1 MRSQADFWVLK
12 ICSAGSY
19 QVGKTSLIRRFAE
32 GKFIH
37 DYLPTIGV
45 DITTKRITV
54 DNHQVKLVL
63 VDTAGEEYFGKIR
76 KTYFEGAF
84 ACIIVYDVTRYDTFE
99 DMDRW
104 ISDFRS
110 VAGEEAVLSIIG
122 NKIDLEDLRCVTHNQ
137 GKKFADRYGVP
148 FYETSAKLGGSII
161 PEIYEDLVRKYIL
174 LLKENETIS
183 IYEK

>member
-1 MRSQADFWVLK
+1 MRSSRDLWVLK

-19 QVGKTSLIRRFAE
+19 QVGKTSLIHRYAE

-45 DITTKRITV
+45 DITTKKITV
-54 DNHQVKLVL
+54 DDHQVKIVL

-84 ACIIVYDVTRYDTFE
+84 GCIIVYDITREETFTE
-99 DMDRW
+99 LDRW

-110 VAGEEAVLSIIG
+110 VVGDDAAISIIG
-122 NKIDLEDLRCVTHNQ
+122 NKIDLEDLRCVTPEQ
-137 GKKFADRYGVP
+137 GQKIAKQYGVP
-148 FYETSAKLGGSII
+148 FYECSAKLGGEII
-161 PEIYEDLVRKYIL
+161 PQIYEDLVRRYFL
-174 LLKENETIS
+174 SLQ
-183 IYEK
+183 EKSSE

>member
-1 MRSQADFWVLK
+1 MRSSRDLWVLK

-19 QVGKTSLIRRFAE
+19 QVGKTSLIHRYAE

-45 DITTKRITV
+45 DITTKKITV
-54 DNHQVKLVL
+54 DGNQIKIVL

-84 ACIIVYDVTRYDTFE
+84 GCIIVYDITRKETFTAL
-99 DMDRW
+99 DRW

-110 VAGEEAVLSIIG
+110 VVGEDAAVSIIG
-122 NKIDLEDLRCVTHNQ
+122 NKIDLEDIRCVTTKQ
-137 GKKFADRYGVP
+137 GQKIAKQYGVP
-148 FYETSAKLGGSII
+148 FYECSAKLGGEII
-161 PEIYEDLVRKYIL
+161 PQIYEDLVRKYFL
-174 LLKENETIS
+174 SLQVK
-183 IYEK
+183 KDD

>member
-1 MRSQADFWVLK
+1 MSSTRNSWVLK

-19 QVGKTSLIRRFAE
+19 QVGKTSLIRRYAE

-45 DITTKRITV
+45 DITTKRINV

-63 VDTAGEEYFGKIR
+63 VDTAGEEYFGRIR

-84 ACIIVYDVTRYDTFE
+84 GCIIVFDITRYDTFE
-99 DMDRW
+99 DLERW

-110 VAGEEAVLSIIG
+110 VAGEEAALAVIG
-122 NKIDLEDLRCVTHNQ
+122 NKVDLEDLRCVTYDQ
-137 GKKFADRYGVP
+137 GKKVADQYGVP
-148 FYETSAKLGGSII
+148 FYECSAKLGGDII
-161 PEIYEDLVRKYIL
+161 PKIYESLVRQYL
-174 LLKENETIS
+174 LRLQEEDLINIRED
-183 IYEK
+183 

>member
-1 MRSQADFWVLK
+1 MRLSRDLWVLK

-19 QVGKTSLIRRFAE
+19 QVGKTSLIRRYAE

-45 DITTKRITV
+45 DITTKKMTV
-54 DNHQVKLVL
+54 DDNQVKIVL

-84 ACIIVYDVTRYDTFE
+84 GCIVVYDITREETFTE
-99 DMDRW
+99 LDRW

-110 VAGEEAVLSIIG
+110 VVGDDAAISIIG
-122 NKIDLEDLRCVTHNQ
+122 NKIDLEDLRCVTPEQ
-137 GKKFADRYGVP
+137 GQKIAKRYGVP
-148 FYETSAKLGGSII
+148 FYECSAKLGGKII
-161 PEIYEDLVRKYIL
+161 PQIYEDLVRKYFSSIQE
-174 LLKENETIS
+174 KE
-183 IYEK
+183 KK

>member
-1 MRSQADFWVLK
+1 MRNEWVLK

-54 DNHQVKLVL
+54 DNHQVKIVL
-63 VDTAGEEYFGKIR
+63 VDTAGEEYFGRIR

-84 ACIIVYDVTRYDTFE
+84 GCIIVYDITRRDTFE
-99 DMDRW
+99 DLDRW
-104 ISDFRS
+104 IGDFQS
-110 VAGEEAVLSIIG
+110 VVGENAAISIIG
-122 NKIDLEDLRCVTHNQ
+122 NKIDLENLRCVTSEE
-137 GKKFADRYGVP
+137 GKKVATQYDVP
-148 FYETSAKLGGSII
+148 FYETSAKLGGEVI
-161 PEIYEDLVRKYIL
+161 PAIYEELVRRYL
-174 LLKENETIS
+174 LYLQEE
-183 IYEK
+183 EKFSL